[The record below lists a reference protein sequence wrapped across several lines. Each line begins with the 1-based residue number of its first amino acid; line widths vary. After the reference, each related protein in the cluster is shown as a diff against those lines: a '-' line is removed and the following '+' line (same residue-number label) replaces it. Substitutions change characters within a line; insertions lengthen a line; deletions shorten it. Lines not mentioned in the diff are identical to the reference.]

1 MAKVL
6 ITAKVVGGTAQSLT
20 AETVSEVKQQL
31 GVSNYQASING
42 EPAEDTDILSEGD
55 YLTFAPAV
63 KGAAPHHN

>member
-20 AETVSEVKQQL
+20 AETVAEVKQQL
-31 GVSNYQASING
+31 GVSAYQASING

-55 YLTFAPAV
+55 YLTFAPMV
-63 KGAAPHHN
+63 KGA